1 MTAARIASLFDAF
14 LAEKGSDLH
23 LSIGYP
29 PLCRVRGKLT
39 PLREAPLTAAEVEG
53 MLFDL
58 LTPEQKLQVTEEL
71 DLDFSYAY
79 GAKARFRAN
88 YFYKTTGLAAVFR
101 VIPTRVPTLEE
112 LKVPEA
118 VRRLAERRG
127 GLVLVS
133 GPTGSGKST
142 TLAAMLHHINQARP
156 VNIVTIEDPV
166 EFVHEPLRAQVTHRE
181 VGPHASSFAAAL
193 RSARREDPDVLLIGE
208 LSAPEAMRLALQL
221 ANSGVLVLGKMYALG
236 APATLERFI
245 AAFPAEEHPLIRGML
260 AESLAGVV
268 SQQLLRTVDGKGR
281 VPAVEVLLGSGAVA
295 SLIREGRVEELSGQ
309 MKADQS
315 EGMQTLDMHLEELV
329 GTGATTPEAAL
340 EKAQDREAFARTLQ
354 RLLPGFELPEDA
366 KA

>member
-1 MTAARIASLFDAF
+1 MTAARISPLFDAL

-29 PLCRVRGKLT
+29 PLCRLRGKLT
-39 PLREAPLTAAEVEG
+39 PLREAPLTASEVEG

-58 LTPEQKLQVTEEL
+58 LTPEQKLQITEEL

-88 YFYKTTGLAAVFR
+88 YFYKLTGLAAVFR
-101 VIPTRVPTLEE
+101 TIPTRVPTLEE

-118 VRRLAERRG
+118 VQRLAERRG

-142 TLAAMLHHINQARP
+142 TLAAMLHHINQTRG
-156 VNIVTIEDPV
+156 VNILTIERPV
-166 EFVHEPLRAQVTHRE
+166 EFVHEPMKAQVTHRE

-193 RSARREDPDVLLIGE
+193 RSARREDPDVLLIGG
-208 LSAPEAMRLALQL
+208 LDSPETMRLALQL
-221 ANSGVLVLGKMYALG
+221 ASSGVLVLAKMYALG
-236 APATLERFI
+236 APATLERFV

-260 AESLAGVV
+260 AESLGGIV
-268 SQQLLRTVDGKGR
+268 SQQLLRTLDGKGR
-281 VPAVEVLLGSGAVA
+281 VAAVEVLLGGGAIA
-295 SLIREGRVEELSGQ
+295 SLIREGRMDELSQQ
-309 MKADQS
+309 MRAEQAQ
-315 EGMQTLDMHLEELV
+315 GMQTLDMHLEELV
-329 GTGATTPEAAL
+329 AAGATTLDAAL
-340 EKAQDREAFARTLQ
+340 EKAQDREAFALTLQ
-354 RLLPGFELPEDA
+354 RLQPGYEPPEDA